1 MCRYLILH
9 WIDTIV
15 HHAKAKVTYGYI
27 LVSTFFNIFKILSD
41 VLVFWG
47 IWKVFFRLDHLD
59 TRFECPNMG
68 FAFGLG
74 QRYESLRYIIT
85 NLVAILLIFFSL
97 YHICLSFALTFA
109 WLQAADPS
117 VIQLIA
123 KARNAFEIS
132 YMTMQFLGTGAM
144 FFWLEFICK
153 EKYEPYYKDYVVS
166 LNPSFSQVLG
176 R

>member
-47 IWKVFFRLDHLD
+47 IWKVFFRLEHMD
-59 TRFECPNMG
+59 TRFEGPDKG
-68 FAFGLG
+68 PTLDLG
-74 QRYESLRYIIT
+74 QRYNSPGYIIT
-85 NLVAILLIFFSL
+85 NLVAILLIFFSV

-132 YMTMQFLGTGAM
+132 YMTMQFLGTAAM
-144 FFWLEFICK
+144 MVWLDLTYK
-153 EKYEPYYKDYVVS
+153 ENKQHYYKNCEVS
-166 LNPSFSQVLG
+166 LNPSF
-176 R
+176 REC

>member
-1 MCRYLILH
+1 
-9 WIDTIV
+9 
-15 HHAKAKVTYGYI
+15 
-27 LVSTFFNIFKILSD
+27 
-41 VLVFWG
+41 
-47 IWKVFFRLDHLD
+47 
-59 TRFECPNMG
+59 MG

-132 YMTMQFLGTGAM
+132 YMTMQFLGTAAM
-144 FFWLEFICK
+144 MVWLDLTYK
-153 EKYEPYYKDYVVS
+153 ENKQHYYKDCEVS
-166 LNPSFSQVLG
+166 LNPSFSRVLG